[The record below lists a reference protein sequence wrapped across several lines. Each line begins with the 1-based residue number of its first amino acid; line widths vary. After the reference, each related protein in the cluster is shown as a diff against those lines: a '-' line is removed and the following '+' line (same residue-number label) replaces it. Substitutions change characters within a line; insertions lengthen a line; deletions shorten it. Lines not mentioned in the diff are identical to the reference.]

1 MANPEN
7 GPLPDGMNGTN
18 EAREPI
24 AIIGYACR
32 LSGQV
37 SSPGDLWE
45 LCTRGRSG
53 WCPIPKDR
61 FDSGAYHH
69 PNPSKS
75 GTLNPAGGYFLDQ
88 DVSRF
93 DAPFF
98 NVTVQEAI
106 SMDPQQRL
114 LLETSYEALE
124 SAGIPKESL
133 AGRNVGVFVGGNFA
147 DYELRNLRDVETTP
161 VYQATGNAPSL
172 QSNRI
177 SYFFDLSGPSLTVD
191 TACSSSLVALH
202 YAVQSLR
209 SGESKEAL
217 VGGCR
222 LNLLPDYFVSMSM
235 SQYAL
240 SLSLTKIQDHGL
252 THYFFFP

>member
-1 MANPEN
+1 MTSSADLN
-7 GPLPDGMNGTN
+7 GSLNDG
-18 EAREPI
+18 EPQRPQPI
-24 AIIGYACR
+24 ALIGYACR

-53 WCPIPKDR
+53 WTPIPKDR
-61 FDSGAYHH
+61 FSPGAYHH
-69 PNPSKS
+69 PNPSKP
-75 GTLNPAGGYFLDQ
+75 GTFNPAGGYFLDDETLSQ
-88 DVSRF
+88 F

-98 NVTVQEAI
+98 NVTMQEAI

-114 LLETSYEALE
+114 LLECSFEALE

-133 AGRNVGVFVGGNFA
+133 AGRKVGVFCGANFA
-147 DYELRNLRDVETTP
+147 DYELRNLRDTETCP
-161 VYQATGNAPSL
+161 PFQATGCAPSL
-172 QSNRI
+172 QSNRL
-177 SYFFDLSGPSLTVD
+177 SYFFDFQGPSLTID

-209 SGESKEAL
+209 NGESKEAL
-217 VGGCR
+217 VAGCR

-235 SQYAL
+235 SQ
-240 SLSLTKIQDHGL
+240 
-252 THYFFFP
+252 